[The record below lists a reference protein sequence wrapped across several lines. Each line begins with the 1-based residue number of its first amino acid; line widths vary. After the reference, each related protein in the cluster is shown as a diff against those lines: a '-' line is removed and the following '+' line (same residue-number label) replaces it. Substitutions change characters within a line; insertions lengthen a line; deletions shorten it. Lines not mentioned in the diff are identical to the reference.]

1 MAVLLDRNLL
11 KKRRNVLKMAI
22 LTKKS
27 KIFIKAK
34 LTASKSCLL
43 RLVYILICCILRDA
57 ILLSL
62 DLLKFQSL
70 EFQIFYH
77 FWLVLWYQSR
87 FHAIYPSTI
96 FCCTV
101 PSKITQWYVI
111 YSVKIFV
118 HLAQRKCFASGKKDF
133 VLGHKGHTVFNDFD
147 LLIMFNF
154 VTLYLNRFL
163 YDAKSIATLQIHISD
178 LQTWSN
184 DYIRLLNI

>member
-1 MAVLLDRNLL
+1 MAV
-11 KKRRNVLKMAI
+11 

-43 RLVYILICCILRDA
+43 GLVYSMICCILRDA

-77 FWLVLWYQSR
+77 FWLVLWYQSK
-87 FHAIYPSTI
+87 FHAIYPGTI

-101 PSKITQWYVI
+101 PSKFTQCVPYKTI
-111 YSVKIFV
+111 LS
-118 HLAQRKCFASGKKDF
+118 
-133 VLGHKGHTVFNDFD
+133 VLGSKWVVHQEEGRGQRFSNICYDHTLTFK
-147 LLIMFNF
+147 
-154 VTLYLNRFL
+154 
-163 YDAKSIATLQIHISD
+163 KSKVRNWID
-178 LQTWSN
+178 
-184 DYIRLLNI
+184 